1 MQKKNFCHLTPDNH
15 QQLISF
21 FKLLKE
27 PMMKYKIDYIKLS
40 RMYSKGVLWFLKTK
54 ILRVIDKD
62 KNIKRNPNLEKVD
75 PKLR

>member
-1 MQKKNFCHLTPDNH
+1 MQKKDFCHLTPDNY